1 MSTSGDGVGRRHE
14 ILVVDDDRDLVEIL
28 AFLIGQAGMIALV
41 ASDPATALEMFER
54 HDPSV
59 AVIDLNHL
67 RPGDGFELL
76 AELRRRSASL
86 PVIVLT
92 ARTSEDDKVRALDLG
107 ADDYIEKP
115 FGNRELIARI
125 RANARR
131 SDLELGIMPSDP
143 ILEVGSLRLDLTEH
157 TLQIDGDPVRLT
169 GTEFRL
175 LQYLMR
181 NRNSVV
187 PTHAIAKYVWG
198 YNDPPARD
206 VVRVTVHRLR
216 RKLGDDGHT
225 RKFIETV
232 PGVGL
237 RLQHD

>member
-1 MSTSGDGVGRRHE
+1 MSTSGDGGGRRHE

-41 ASDPATALEMFER
+41 ASDPTSALDMFER

-59 AVIDLNHL
+59 ALIDLNHL

-76 AELRRRSASL
+76 AELRRRSTSL
-86 PVIVLT
+86 PVIILT

-115 FGNRELIARI
+115 FGNRELVARI
-125 RANARR
+125 KANARR
-131 SDLELGIMPSDP
+131 SDLERGIMPSDP

-157 TLQIDGDPVRLT
+157 TLLIDGEPVRLT

-187 PTHAIAKYVWG
+187 PTEAIAKYVWG
-198 YNDPPARD
+198 YNDAPARD

-216 RKLGDDGHT
+216 RKLGDDGQT

>member
-1 MSTSGDGVGRRHE
+1 MSTNGDGVGRRHE

-76 AELRRRSASL
+76 AELRRRSTSL

-115 FGNRELIARI
+115 FGNRELVARI
-125 RANARR
+125 KANARR
-131 SDLELGIMPSDP
+131 SDLERGIMPSDP

-157 TLQIDGDPVRLT
+157 TLLIDGEPVRLT

-187 PTHAIAKYVWG
+187 PTDAIAKYVWG

-216 RKLGDDGHT
+216 RKLGDDGRT

>member
-1 MSTSGDGVGRRHE
+1 MSTSGDGGGRRHE

-28 AFLIGQAGMIALV
+28 AFLIGQAGQIALV
-41 ASDPATALEMFER
+41 ASDPASALEMFER

-76 AELRRRSASL
+76 AELRRRSTSL
-86 PVIVLT
+86 PIIVLT

-115 FGNRELIARI
+115 FSNRELIARI
-125 RANARR
+125 KANARR
-131 SDLELGIMPSDP
+131 ADLERGIMPSDP

-187 PTHAIAKYVWG
+187 PTDAIAKYVWG
-198 YNDPPARD
+198 YNDAPARD

-216 RKLGDDGHT
+216 RKLGDDGQT

-237 RLQHD
+237 RLAHG

>member
-1 MSTSGDGVGRRHE
+1 MTTKADGGGRRHE

-41 ASDPATALEMFER
+41 ASDPASALEMFER
-54 HDPSV
+54 HEPSV

-76 AELRRRSASL
+76 AELRRRSTSL

-92 ARTSEDDKVRALDLG
+92 GRTSEDDKVRALDLG

-115 FGNRELIARI
+115 FSNRELVARI
-125 RANARR
+125 KANARR
-131 SDLELGIMPSDP
+131 SDLERGVMPSDP
-143 ILEVGSLRLDLTEH
+143 ILEVGSLRLDLSEH

-187 PTHAIAKYVWG
+187 PTEAIAKYVWG

-216 RKLGDDGHT
+216 RKLGDDGQT

>member
-1 MSTSGDGVGRRHE
+1 MSTNGDGGGRRHE

-28 AFLIGQAGMIALV
+28 AFLIGQAGQIALV
-41 ASDPATALEMFER
+41 ASDPTMALEMFER
-54 HDPSV
+54 HNPSV
-59 AVIDLNHL
+59 AVIDLNHQ

-76 AELRRRSASL
+76 AELRRRSTTL
-86 PVIVLT
+86 PIIVLT

-115 FGNRELIARI
+115 FSNRELVARI
-125 RANARR
+125 KANARR
-131 SDLELGIMPSDP
+131 SDLERGTIPADP
-143 ILEVGSLRLDLTEH
+143 ILEVGQLRLDLGEH
-157 TLQIDGDPVRLT
+157 TLMIDGDPVRLT

-187 PTHAIAKYVWG
+187 PTDAIAKYVWG
-198 YNDPPARD
+198 YNDAPARD

-216 RKLGDDGHT
+216 RKLGDDGQT
-225 RKFIETV
+225 RRFIETV

>member
-1 MSTSGDGVGRRHE
+1 MG
-14 ILVVDDDRDLVEIL
+14 
-28 AFLIGQAGMIALV
+28 
-41 ASDPATALEMFER
+41 
-54 HDPSV
+54 
-59 AVIDLNHL
+59 
-67 RPGDGFELL
+67 
-76 AELRRRSASL
+76 
-86 PVIVLT
+86 
-92 ARTSEDDKVRALDLG
+92 DLG
-107 ADDYIEKP
+107 GKTD
-115 FGNRELIARI
+115 
-125 RANARR
+125 
-131 SDLELGIMPSDP
+131 MPSIHARGKP
-143 ILEVGSLRLDLTEH
+143 L
-157 TLQIDGDPVRLT
+157 RLT

-187 PTHAIAKYVWG
+187 PTDAIAKYVWG

-216 RKLGDDGHT
+216 RKLGDDGQT

>member
-1 MSTSGDGVGRRHE
+1 MTPKADGGGRRHE

-41 ASDPATALEMFER
+41 SSDPAGALEMFER

-76 AELRRRSASL
+76 AELRRRSNSL

-92 ARTSEDDKVRALDLG
+92 GRTSEDDKVRALDLG

-115 FGNRELIARI
+115 FSNRELVARI
-125 RANARR
+125 KANARR
-131 SDLELGIMPSDP
+131 SDLERGVMPSDP
-143 ILEVGSLRLDLTEH
+143 ILEVGSLRLDLSEH

-181 NRNSVV
+181 NRNTVV
-187 PTHAIAKYVWG
+187 PTEAIAKYVWG

-216 RKLGDDGHT
+216 RKLGDDGQT

>member
-1 MSTSGDGVGRRHE
+1 VSKNGDGVGRRHE

-59 AVIDLNHL
+59 ALIDLNHL

-76 AELRRRSASL
+76 AELRRRSTSL
-86 PVIVLT
+86 PVIILT

-115 FGNRELIARI
+115 FGNRELVARI
-125 RANARR
+125 KANARR
-131 SDLELGIMPSDP
+131 SDLERGVMPSDP

-157 TLQIDGDPVRLT
+157 TLLIDGEPVRLT

-187 PTHAIAKYVWG
+187 PTEAIARYVWG
-198 YNDPPARD
+198 YNDAPARD

-216 RKLGDDGHT
+216 RKLGDDGQT

>member
-1 MSTSGDGVGRRHE
+1 MSTSGDDGGRRHE

-28 AFLIGQAGMIALV
+28 AFLIGQAGLIALV
-41 ASDPATALEMFER
+41 ASDPASALEMFER

-67 RPGDGFELL
+67 RPGDGFDLL
-76 AELRRRSASL
+76 AELRRRSATL
-86 PVIVLT
+86 PIIVLT

-115 FGNRELIARI
+115 FGNRELVARI

-131 SDLELGIMPSDP
+131 ADLERGIIPSDP
-143 ILEVGSLRLDLTEH
+143 ILEVGSLRLDLTER
-157 TLQIDGDPVRLT
+157 TLRIDGDLVRLT

-175 LQYLMR
+175 MQYLMR

-187 PTHAIAKYVWG
+187 PTDAIAKYVWG

-216 RKLGDDGHT
+216 RKLGDDGQT
-225 RKFIETV
+225 RRFIETV

-237 RLQHD
+237 RLQHG

>member
-1 MSTSGDGVGRRHE
+1 MTTNGDVGGRRHE

-41 ASDPATALEMFER
+41 SSDPATALEMFER
-54 HDPSV
+54 HDPTV

-115 FGNRELIARI
+115 FSNRELVARI
-125 RANARR
+125 KANARR
-131 SDLELGIMPSDP
+131 ADLERGVVPSDP
-143 ILEVGSLRLDLTEH
+143 ILEVGSLRLDLGEH

-181 NRNSVV
+181 NRNTVV
-187 PTHAIAKYVWG
+187 PTDAIAKYVWG

-216 RKLGDDGHT
+216 RKLGDDGQT

-237 RLQHD
+237 RLQHG